1 MPCWCLSK
9 ANAPPAGGSTTSD
22 YEASGEPASALKKK
36 LTDAGVGQ
44 SEIEAA
50 VDKGEDERAA
60 LVDLCVAKKLEAA
73 APTTTNALADE
84 AEPEPEPEAE
94 PEAEAEAAPRDIALL
109 IKPEA
114 DEAQRA
120 KFIAGDHPEKIKV
133 RQCICVEQIE
143 DAIQDELS
151 VTERL
156 SIEFLDQDPDFGDNF
171 IKLDDDTLPNM
182 PDKARIRVR
191 TQASVDAEVA
201 DNLRAHA
208 EAEAAAQQAMID
220 DLVAA
225 ATQGMGDKEMPIG
238 TKIHHPELGEGVVA
252 EGFNRKRGRANQH
265 SIDFGEGPVS
275 VELKQFKHEKN
286 AQWQVNGDMIMIV
299 LLTTEAQ
306 QPEHAEQPEEVAENY
321 S

>member
-36 LTDAGVGQ
+36 LTDAGVDQ
-44 SEIEAA
+44 SEIDAA

-133 RQCICVEQIE
+133 SQVHCVEQIE

-208 EAEAAAQQAMID
+208 EAEAAAQQAMND
-220 DLVAA
+220 A
-225 ATQGMGDKEMPIG
+225 ATQGKADKEMPIG

-286 AQWQVNGDMIMIV
+286 AEWQVHGDVIMIV
-299 LLTTEAQ
+299 PYTTEAQ
-306 QPEHAEQPEEVAENY
+306 QPEQPEAAVEN

>member
-9 ANAPPAGGSTTSD
+9 ANAAPLASTTSD

-36 LTDAGVGQ
+36 LTDAGVEQ
-44 SEIEAA
+44 SEIDAA
-50 VDKGEDERAA
+50 VDKGDDERAA
-60 LVDLCVAKKLEAA
+60 LVDLCVAKRLEAA

-84 AEPEPEPEAE
+84 AEAEPEPE

-133 RQCICVEQIE
+133 PQVHCVEQIE

-156 SIEFLDQDPDFGDNF
+156 SIEYLDQDPDFGDNF

-208 EAEAAAQQAMID
+208 EAEAAAQQAVID
-220 DLVAA
+220 A

-286 AQWQVNGDMIMIV
+286 ARWQVNGDVIMIV

-306 QPEHAEQPEEVAENY
+306 QPEQAEQPGEVAENY